1 MNKVTLMSFSLA
13 LITGSIVGILQPAE
27 AKNWGTGVNGRQAR
41 QHSRINNG
49 IGNGSLTGRE
59 ARRLNMQQR
68 ALNKQEQFYRS
79 TGGGLNNW
87 ERNKLEREQN
97 QLSHNIYNQ
106 KHDGQDRNPGPGN
119 GWGNPPGHGIGN
131 PPGTTWGNPPGRGPW
146 NPPGTNWGNPP
157 GVGYGNPPGT
167 SWGNPP
173 GVGPYNPPGTNWG
186 NYKGVN
192 ARQEN
197 QQERLTNGLQN
208 GSLTQKEY
216 DRLQKQQSS
225 LANLEAKYR
234 DSGNG
239 LNPYERARLDAAQDS
254 LSRNINRQAHD
265 GQHN

>member
-1 MNKVTLMSFSLA
+1 MSLSLA
-13 LITGSIVGILQPAE
+13 LITGSVVLNLQPAE
-27 AKNWGTGVNGRQAR
+27 AKGWGVNGRQAR

-59 ARRLNMQQR
+59 AHRLNMQQR
-68 ALNKQEQFYRS
+68 ALNKQEKFYRS
-79 TGGGLNNW
+79 TGNGLSNW
-87 ERNKLEREQN
+87 ERNKLQREQN
-97 QLSHNIYNQ
+97 QLSHNIYHQ
-106 KHDGQDRNPGPGN
+106 KHDGHDRNPGPGN

-131 PPGTTWGNPPGRGPW
+131 PPGTSWGNPPGRGP
-146 NPPGTNWGNPP
+146 G
-157 GVGYGNPPGT
+157 
-167 SWGNPP
+167 
-173 GVGPYNPPGTNWG
+173 NPPGTNWG
-186 NYKGVN
+186 NYRGVN

-216 DRLQKQQSS
+216 DRLQKQQSN

-254 LSRNINRQAHD
+254 LSRKINRQAND